1 MKIEKIGENTIRVT
15 ISLAD
20 LEERNINIH
29 SLNYNSDAAQEL
41 FWDMVEQ
48 AEVQL
53 GFNISDCQ
61 LIIEPIPDIKD
72 GFTITITRVDEDTDF
87 ESIHKYIRNRFNKA
101 DLRAK
106 RSNHKLCSPLT
117 IYSFEDFED
126 LCALCEKNQSL
137 YVEKSSLYKL
147 ADKYY
152 LVMVKN
158 SFDHI
163 EFDSF
168 EIILSEFGTKVENT
182 NFYEGYL
189 NEYGTIIIKDNAI
202 QIINKHF

>member
-29 SLNYNSDAAQEL
+29 SLNYNSDATQEL
-41 FWDMVEQ
+41 FWDMVNRATQ
-48 AEVQL
+48 RVY
-53 GFNISDCQ
+53 ISDCQ

-126 LCALCEKNQSL
+126 LCALCEKIQPL
-137 YVEKSSLYKL
+137 YVEKSSLFKL

-152 LVMVKN
+152 SCNGKIV
-158 SFDHI
+158 FHI
-163 EFDSF
+163 DFNSF
-168 EIILSEFGTKVENT
+168 EIILSELEQKFKIQTFMK
-182 NFYEGYL
+182 
-189 NEYGTIIIKDNAI
+189 AI
-202 QIINKHF
+202 